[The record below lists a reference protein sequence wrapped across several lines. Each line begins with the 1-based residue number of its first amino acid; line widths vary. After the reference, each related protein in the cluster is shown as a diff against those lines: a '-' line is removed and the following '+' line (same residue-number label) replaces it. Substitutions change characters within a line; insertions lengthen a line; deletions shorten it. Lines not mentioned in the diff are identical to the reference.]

1 LVEHLIR
8 NEEVAG
14 SIPAGGSTSEIST
27 VVVRLLPKQD
37 APVRFWYLAP
47 LYSIVQLL
55 YNDYK
60 QMKISKHY
68 YHDKSVLSL
77 LAVNAAFFL
86 LAVSN
91 VLLNVDTEASDTSII
106 SYRSSRGIQ
115 VSGPTSDLFQFA
127 IFALIVTTFSVIL
140 SIKLYSHRR
149 HLAVSILGLNVI
161 TLILCLVV
169 FNALTR
175 TL

>member
-1 LVEHLIR
+1 
-8 NEEVAG
+8 
-14 SIPAGGSTSEIST
+14 
-27 VVVRLLPKQD
+27 
-37 APVRFWYLAP
+37 
-47 LYSIVQLL
+47 
-55 YNDYK
+55 
-60 QMKISKHY
+60 MKITKNY

-77 LAVNAAFFL
+77 LAVNAGLFL
-86 LAVSN
+86 LTVSN

-115 VSGPTSDLFQFA
+115 LSGPTSDLYQFA
-127 IFALIVTTFSVIL
+127 FFAIIVTAFSIAL

-149 HLAVSILGLNVI
+149 HLAISILGLNVI
-161 TLILCLVV
+161 TLLLCLVV

>member
-1 LVEHLIR
+1 
-8 NEEVAG
+8 
-14 SIPAGGSTSEIST
+14 
-27 VVVRLLPKQD
+27 
-37 APVRFWYLAP
+37 
-47 LYSIVQLL
+47 
-55 YNDYK
+55 
-60 QMKISKHY
+60 MKITKHY

-77 LAVNAAFFL
+77 LAVNAALFL
-86 LAVSN
+86 LAISN

-115 VSGPTSDLFQFA
+115 ISGPTSDLYQFA
-127 IFALIVTTFSVIL
+127 IFALIVTGISVFL

-149 HLAVSILGLNVI
+149 HLAISILGLNVI
-161 TLILCLVV
+161 TLILSLVV

>member
-1 LVEHLIR
+1 
-8 NEEVAG
+8 
-14 SIPAGGSTSEIST
+14 
-27 VVVRLLPKQD
+27 
-37 APVRFWYLAP
+37 
-47 LYSIVQLL
+47 
-55 YNDYK
+55 
-60 QMKISKHY
+60 MKITKHY

-77 LAVNAAFFL
+77 LAVNAALFVL
-86 LAVSN
+86 SVSN

-115 VSGPTSDLFQFA
+115 NSGSTSELYYFA
-127 IFALIVTTFSVIL
+127 AFALIVTSVSVFL

-149 HLAVSILGLNVI
+149 HLAISILGLNVI

>member
-1 LVEHLIR
+1 M
-8 NEEVAG
+8 N
-14 SIPAGGSTSEIST
+14 
-27 VVVRLLPKQD
+27 
-37 APVRFWYLAP
+37 
-47 LYSIVQLL
+47 
-55 YNDYK
+55 
-60 QMKISKHY
+60 ISKHY
-68 YHDKSVLSL
+68 YHDKSILSL
-77 LAVNAAFFL
+77 LAVNAALFL

-115 VSGPTSDLFQFA
+115 VSGPTSDLYQFA
-127 IFALIVTTFSVIL
+127 IFALIVTVFAVIL

-149 HLAVSILGLNVI
+149 HLAISILGLNII
-161 TLILCLVV
+161 TLMLCLVV

>member
-1 LVEHLIR
+1 MRI
-8 NEEVAG
+8 
-14 SIPAGGSTSEIST
+14 T
-27 VVVRLLPKQD
+27 
-37 APVRFWYLAP
+37 
-47 LYSIVQLL
+47 
-55 YNDYK
+55 
-60 QMKISKHY
+60 KHY

-77 LAVNAAFFL
+77 LAANAALFL
-86 LAVSN
+86 LAISN
-91 VLLNVDTEASDTSII
+91 VLLNVDTEASDTSIV

-115 VSGPTSDLFQFA
+115 ISGPTSDLYQFA
-127 IFALIVTTFSVIL
+127 LFALIVTAVSVLL

-149 HLAVSILGLNVI
+149 HLAISILGLNVI

>member
-1 LVEHLIR
+1 
-8 NEEVAG
+8 
-14 SIPAGGSTSEIST
+14 
-27 VVVRLLPKQD
+27 
-37 APVRFWYLAP
+37 
-47 LYSIVQLL
+47 
-55 YNDYK
+55 
-60 QMKISKHY
+60 
-68 YHDKSVLSL
+68 VLSL
-77 LAVNAAFFL
+77 LAVNAALFL

-91 VLLNVDTEASDTSII
+91 VLLNVDTEASDTSIV

-115 VSGPTSDLFQFA
+115 VSGATSELFQFA
-127 IFALIVTTFSVIL
+127 IFAFIVTGFSIAL
-140 SIKLYSHRR
+140 SVKLYSHRR

>member
-1 LVEHLIR
+1 
-8 NEEVAG
+8 
-14 SIPAGGSTSEIST
+14 
-27 VVVRLLPKQD
+27 
-37 APVRFWYLAP
+37 
-47 LYSIVQLL
+47 
-55 YNDYK
+55 
-60 QMKISKHY
+60 MKISSKY
-68 YHDKSVLSL
+68 YHDKSILALLS
-77 LAVNAAFFL
+77 VNAALFV

-91 VLLNVDTEASDTSII
+91 VLLNVDTELSDTSII

-115 VSGPTSDLFQFA
+115 VSGPTSDLYQFA
-127 IFALIVTTFSVIL
+127 IFALIVTAFCFAL

-149 HLAVSILGLNVI
+149 HLAISILGLNVI

>member
-1 LVEHLIR
+1 
-8 NEEVAG
+8 
-14 SIPAGGSTSEIST
+14 
-27 VVVRLLPKQD
+27 
-37 APVRFWYLAP
+37 
-47 LYSIVQLL
+47 
-55 YNDYK
+55 
-60 QMKISKHY
+60 MKIAKHY

-77 LAVNAAFFL
+77 LAMNAALFL
-86 LAVSN
+86 LAMTN

-115 VSGPTSDLFQFA
+115 ISGPTSDLYQFA
-127 IFALIVTTFSVIL
+127 AFAAIVTVVCVFL

-149 HLAVSILGLNVI
+149 HLAVSVLGLNVI

-169 FNALTR
+169 FSALTR

>member
-1 LVEHLIR
+1 M
-8 NEEVAG
+8 N
-14 SIPAGGSTSEIST
+14 
-27 VVVRLLPKQD
+27 
-37 APVRFWYLAP
+37 
-47 LYSIVQLL
+47 
-55 YNDYK
+55 
-60 QMKISKHY
+60 ISKHY

-77 LAVNAAFFL
+77 LAANAGLFL
-86 LAVSN
+86 ITISN

-115 VSGPTSDLFQFA
+115 ISGPTSELYQFA
-127 IFALIVTTFSVIL
+127 MFALIMTIFSIIL

-149 HLAVSILGLNVI
+149 HLAVSILGLNII